1 MSEKEK
7 ETHFNDVTNCLLT
20 YYSGCA
26 ISEIRII
33 SHSAK
38 INMEA
43 AAAALSKPQ
52 IIVHVEKSL
61 NYTVFDAKWVP
72 CSAKF
77 VVVGS
82 HPRDT
87 GALEVYELSK
97 GELKTVLKVI
107 KL

>member
-1 MSEKEK
+1 
-7 ETHFNDVTNCLLT
+7 
-20 YYSGCA
+20 
-26 ISEIRII
+26 
-33 SHSAK
+33 
-38 INMEA
+38 MEV

-77 VVVGS
+77 IVVGS

-97 GELKTVLKVI
+97 GELKTVLKVKEGI
-107 KL
+107 T

>member
-1 MSEKEK
+1 
-7 ETHFNDVTNCLLT
+7 
-20 YYSGCA
+20 
-26 ISEIRII
+26 
-33 SHSAK
+33 
-38 INMEA
+38 MEA

-97 GELKTVLKVI
+97 GELKTVLKVKKCWI
-107 KL
+107 GEQSTVKHNVRSITR